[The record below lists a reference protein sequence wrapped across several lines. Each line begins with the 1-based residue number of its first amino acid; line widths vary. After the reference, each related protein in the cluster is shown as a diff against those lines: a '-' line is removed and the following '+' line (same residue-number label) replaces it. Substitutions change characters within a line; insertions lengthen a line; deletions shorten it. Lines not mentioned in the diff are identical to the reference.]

1 MFIIEPKVGREG
13 VYVLRAHTHTEIK
26 STEGE
31 VMEEVEQ
38 DEENEDVDNEE
49 DAVALR

>member
-1 MFIIEPKVGREG
+1 MFCART
-13 VYVLRAHTHTEIK
+13 HTHRYQIK